1 MILRPSKAPLKAV
14 RAPNMDL
21 SATLEQAPIKELRED
36 QQRQWREQNRE
47 SIATHNAHVE
57 MHSMFS
63 DGRRRF

>member
-1 MILRPSKAPLKAV
+1 
-14 RAPNMDL
+14 MDL